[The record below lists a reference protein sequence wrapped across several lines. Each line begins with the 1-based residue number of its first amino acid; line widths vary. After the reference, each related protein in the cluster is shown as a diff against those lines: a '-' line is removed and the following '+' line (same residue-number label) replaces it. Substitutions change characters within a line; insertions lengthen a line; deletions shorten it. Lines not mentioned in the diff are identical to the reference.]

1 MKRLKIFSLSVT
13 LILLFQLTY
22 AQSNSKTQFLQQVG
36 ILDSTYS
43 DVLKES
49 RKFYVQLPAS
59 YDQSGETSYP
69 VVYILDGDVLLP
81 TLSIVQDYYSGGF
94 TPEMILV
101 GISNAENRTRDL
113 TTSKDEQP
121 IRIQATTQNGEGD
134 NFVRFIQEEL
144 IPMVESKYRVTKYR
158 TLIGHSYGGL
168 FTMHVLFHY
177 ADLFDNYIAID
188 PSLDWNN
195 RNLLNEAREILPS
208 VDFSNKSLFVS
219 LGGQL
224 HMQKPEMTIA
234 NVMKDTTDFT
244 SFSRANLAFSE
255 LIKEHADNGLQYE
268 WKFYPRDLHGTIPFP
283 SIMDGL
289 ISVFEWFQMEDVQ
302 KFNDPEST
310 TKELQSLVQY
320 RATKLEEHF
329 GYVVPPHPDYL
340 LNILGYM
347 SMDTEQMEK
356 AKMFFEFAIEFY
368 PENANVY
375 DSMADYYERN
385 GDFEKALRNVEKAFE
400 ISGDEYYKERIDKL
414 KKK

>member
-1 MKRLKIFSLSVT
+1 MIRLNLLNFLLCLLVLQQFAFS
-13 LILLFQLTY
+13 
-22 AQSNSKTQFLQQVG
+22 QSNQDFQFLSKIG
-36 ILDSTYS
+36 IEDSIYS
-43 DVLKES
+43 KVLEES
-49 RKFYVQLPAS
+49 RQFYIQLPED
-59 YDQSGETSYP
+59 YDREDTKKFP

-81 TLSIVQDYYSGGF
+81 TVSIVQDYYSGGF

-121 IRIQATTQNGEGD
+121 IRIQATTQNGEGE

-144 IPMVESKYRVTKYR
+144 IPIVENKYRATSYR

-168 FTMHVLFHY
+168 FAMHVLIHY
-177 ADLFDNYIAID
+177 PDLFDNYIAID
-188 PSLDWNN
+188 PSLDWDN
-195 RNLLNEAREILPS
+195 RQLLNEAKEILPF
-208 VDFSNKSLFVS
+208 VDYSSKSLFMS
-219 LGGQL
+219 LSGQL

-244 SFSRANLAFSE
+244 SFSRANLAFSD
-255 LIKEHADNGLQYE
+255 LIKEHTDNGLQYE

-283 SIMDGL
+283 SMMDGL
-289 ISVFEWFQMEDVQ
+289 ISVFEWFQMEDVH

-310 TKELQSLVQY
+310 TNELESLVQY
-320 RATKLEEHF
+320 RASKLEEHF

-347 SMDTEQMEK
+347 SMDMEQMEK
-356 AKMFFEFAIEFY
+356 AKMFFEFVIEFY
-368 PENANVY
+368 PDSANAY

-385 GDFEKALRNVEKAFE
+385 GDFVSALANVQKAYNIKQDV
-400 ISGDEYYKERIDKL
+400 YYKERIEML